1 MILNT
6 YIKKKQL
13 LITRNQ
19 KCWLGKSISQC
30 YKSLYPSND
39 LTKVSISENGLSMS
53 VVDYPKDFLE
63 SKYVEKIFNN
73 FIKKYNLQKQ
83 ELFNVKKISYGG
95 RK

>member
-1 MILNT
+1 
-6 YIKKKQL
+6 
-13 LITRNQ
+13 
-19 KCWLGKSISQC
+19 
-30 YKSLYPSND
+30 
-39 LTKVSISENGLSMS
+39 MS

-73 FIKKYNLQKQ
+73 FIKKYDLQKQ